1 MIELRK
7 KGQETTIDLSKGVS
21 AMPAGPIVANL
32 NWTQK
37 KAQGFWKSLFA
48 KDLDLD
54 LGCFYELQDGTK
66 SVIDALQF
74 SDRGGSRRV
83 VSKQG
88 CFIQKPWIWHTGDDR
103 TGAQSA
109 GEFIEVN
116 PEGLKDIKRID
127 FYAYIYLERGEVAKW
142 ADSDAVI
149 TLKIPGHNDIVIS
162 MSELTSPQSFAVLC
176 NLEFTSTGIKVT
188 NANTFHDS
196 HSEADSHHGWGMR
209 WRAGTK

>member
-7 KGQETTIDLSKGVS
+7 KGQETTIDLTKGGGF
-21 AMPAGPIVANL
+21 PTGPIVANL

-54 LGCFYELQDGTK
+54 LGCFYELTDGTK

-74 SDRGGSRRV
+74 SNQGGSRRV
-83 VSKQG
+83 VSRQG
-88 CFIQKPWIWHTGDDR
+88 CFVQKPWIWHTGDDR
-103 TGAQSA
+103 TGAQSS

-162 MSELTSPQSFAVLC
+162 MSELSSQKSFAVLC

-196 HSEADSHHGWGMR
+196 HSEADLRHGWGMR
-209 WRAGTK
+209 WRAGSK

>member
-162 MSELTSPQSFAVLC
+162 MSEWTSPQ
-176 NLEFTSTGIKVT
+176 
-188 NANTFHDS
+188 
-196 HSEADSHHGWGMR
+196 
-209 WRAGTK
+209 